1 MDKFNKQYSP
11 EELEEMK
18 RDLVS
23 HQKLTEWRREKQRKV
38 LLERLRKS
46 QSDRLRNILK

>member
-18 RDLVS
+18 QDFAS
-23 HQKLTEWRREKQRKV
+23 HQKLTEWRREKQRQF
-38 LLERLRKS
+38 LLEKLKQE
-46 QSDRLRNILK
+46 QSKKLRNILK

>member
-18 RDLVS
+18 KEMTAHKDLI
-23 HQKLTEWRREKQRKV
+23 EWRREKQRQF
-38 LLERLRKS
+38 LLQRLR
-46 QSDRLRNILK
+46 QQHADRLRNILK

>member
-18 RDLVS
+18 KEMTAHKDLIE
-23 HQKLTEWRREKQRKV
+23 LRREKQRQF
-38 LLERLRKS
+38 LMQQLQEQ
-46 QSDRLRNILK
+46 QSHRLRNILK

>member
-18 RDLVS
+18 QDLAS
-23 HQKLTEWRREKQRKV
+23 HQKLTEWRREKQREF
-38 LLERLRKS
+38 LLERLRQQS
-46 QSDRLRNILK
+46 QDRLRNILK

>member
-18 RDLVS
+18 QDYANHLKRI
-23 HQKLTEWRREKQRKV
+23 ERNREIQRQF
-38 LLERLRKS
+38 LMNRLRQQS
-46 QSDRLRNILK
+46 QDRLRNILK